1 VSLRDKINSN
11 PKLGIGIGVG
21 VLVVAIVII
30 VIYAKSG
37 GNGTPQPAFDTTKG
51 YFTDDDGKT
60 TFVEDLS
67 KLPPFDHNGKKAYR
81 AKVFIDGHGQR
92 FVAWLESYDD
102 NAKKAIQKV
111 IDDTHE
117 LPDRAMSEA
126 APNDRPLVKRPGQGT
141 WVSPMRNEAEWKKIT
156 TPEPPDKDLNSIRI
170 AVPSTAE
177 IKQQLGGS

>member
-1 VSLRDKINSN
+1 MSLREKINSN
-11 PKLGIGIGVG
+11 PQLGIGIGVG

-30 VIYAKSG
+30 VIYVKSG
-37 GNGTPQPAFDTTKG
+37 GSGTPQPAFDTTKG

-60 TFVEDLS
+60 TFVADLS

-81 AKVFIDGHGQR
+81 AKVFIDGHGTR

-117 LPDRAMSEA
+117 LPDRAMNEA
-126 APNDRPLVKRPGQGT
+126 APNDRPLVKKPGQAN
-141 WVSPMRNEAEWKKIT
+141 WVSPVRNEKEWQNIRI
-156 TPEPPDKDLNSIRI
+156 PAPPDKDLNSVKI
-170 AVPSTAE
+170 AVPSTDE
-177 IKQQLGGS
+177 IKQLGSS